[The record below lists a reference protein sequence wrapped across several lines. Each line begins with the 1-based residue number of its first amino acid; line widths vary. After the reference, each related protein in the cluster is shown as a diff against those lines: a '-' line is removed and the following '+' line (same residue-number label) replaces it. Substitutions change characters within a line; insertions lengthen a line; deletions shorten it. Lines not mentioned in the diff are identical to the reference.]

1 MTAPDP
7 CRCWRRVGGAAIER
21 SHVLWLALLFSLVLL
36 RPGLASAQKA
46 SFLDPLKEPILK
58 GIDRLMNRDLEAA
71 EALFK
76 GLEEKD
82 RTGVLVPL
90 LLSYVQLARVEE
102 KEDQDEDLDRYRAE
116 MAAVV
121 EKVEAALAKAPQD
134 PDLLFLAGMAFGQKG
149 IADGATKHYLAAYKG
164 IKKAIRLFEEA
175 LKLDP
180 EEYDAYYGLGLY
192 HYAFSRLPS
201 FYRTLASIILPT
213 GNREQGLKELRL
225 AAEKGTYARMLAKVA
240 LLRIYGTPEES
251 YEEALPLAEE
261 LIARYPGSPE
271 LYFHL
276 ALIYSELGRHPEA
289 LRIAEEIRVHIER
302 GENHF
307 TKVMV
312 PRYWQLMGKIFMDHG
327 DFSQAIAYFKKAIE
341 KGNKRYAWAV
351 AWAWTRMGMVYDL
364 LGQREE
370 ARKHYKMALKVE
382 TNSLAQD
389 YAKRYLSEPYRGEE
403 KRRKRG

>member
-7 CRCWRRVGGAAIER
+7 CRYWRRAGRAAIER
-21 SHVLWLALLFSLVLL
+21 SHILWLALLFGLVLFW
-36 RPGLASAQKA
+36 PGFASARKA

-76 GLEEKD
+76 GLEGRD

-102 KEDQDEDLDRYRAE
+102 KEDPDEDLDRYRAL

-121 EKVEAALAKAPQD
+121 EKVEAALAKASQD

-149 IADGATKHYLAAYKG
+149 IADGTTNHYLAAYKG
-164 IKKAIRLFEEA
+164 IRKAIRLFEEA

-192 HYAFSRLPS
+192 HYAFSRLPG

-213 GNREQGLKELRL
+213 GDREQGLKELRL
-225 AAEKGTYARMLAKVA
+225 AAEKGTYTKMLAKVA

-302 GENHF
+302 EENHF
-307 TKVMV
+307 TKVML

-327 DFSQAIAYFKKAIE
+327 DFSQAIAFFQKAIE
-341 KGNKRYAWAV
+341 EGNKRYAWAV

-389 YAKRYLSEPYRGEE
+389 YAKRYLSEPYQGEK
-403 KRRKRG
+403 KRRKGG

>member
-1 MTAPDP
+1 MVSA
-7 CRCWRRVGGAAIER
+7 RRR
-21 SHVLWLALLFSLVLL
+21 PFFRWLALLFGLVLL
-36 RPGLASAQKA
+36 RPGFASARKA
-46 SFLDPLKEPILK
+46 SLLDPFKEPILK
-58 GIDRLMNRDLEAA
+58 GIDRLMDRDLEAA

-76 GLEEKD
+76 GLEGQD
-82 RTGVLVPL
+82 RTGVIVPL
-90 LLSYVQLARVEE
+90 LLSYVQLARTEE
-102 KEDQDEDLDRYRAE
+102 KEDPDKDLDRYRAE
-116 MAAVV
+116 MASVI
-121 EKVEAALAKAPQD
+121 EKVEAALAKSPQD

-164 IKKAIRLFEEA
+164 VKKAIRLFEET

-180 EEYDAYYGLGLY
+180 EQYDAYYGLGLY
-192 HYAFSRLPS
+192 HYAFSRLPG

-213 GNREQGLKELRL
+213 GDREQGLKELHM
-225 AAEKGTYARMLAKVA
+225 AAEKGTYAKMLAKVA

-251 YEEALPLAEE
+251 YEQALPLAEE

-276 ALIYSELGRHPEA
+276 SLIYSELGRHPEA
-289 LRIAEEIRVHIER
+289 LGIAEQIRVHIER
-302 GENHF
+302 KENHF

-327 DFSQAIAYFKKAIE
+327 DFSQAIAFFQKAIE
-341 KGNKRYAWAV
+341 NGNKRYAWTV
-351 AWAWTRMGMVYDL
+351 AWAWTRMGMIYDL
-364 LGQREE
+364 LGKREE

-389 YAKRYLSEPYRGEE
+389 YAKRYLSEPYQGEK
-403 KRRKRG
+403 KRRKGG